1 MWLWRE
7 GGGGW
12 APLPPGKEEEGSDPV
27 LLLRLR
33 GRGWTEQAGVGWVW
47 GCMSLRRA
55 RRVELEGDKWKNFLS
70 AMVEKAL
77 GILSEKAEAC
87 L

>member
-1 MWLWRE
+1 MGDGLPSLPERKRRTQTQSFCSGSGAE
-7 GGGGW
+7 GGRSRQGG
-12 APLPPGKEEEGSDPV
+12 
-27 LLLRLR
+27 
-33 GRGWTEQAGVGWVW
+33 GRRCV
-47 GCMSLRRA
+47 SLKRA
-55 RRVELEGDKWKNFLS
+55 RRAESEGDKWKNFLS

>member
-1 MWLWRE
+1 MGSPPSGKGRGGLRPCPSAQAQGQRVDRA
-7 GGGGW
+7 GGG
-12 APLPPGKEEEGSDPV
+12 
-27 LLLRLR
+27 
-33 GRGWTEQAGVGWVW
+33 GVGWVW